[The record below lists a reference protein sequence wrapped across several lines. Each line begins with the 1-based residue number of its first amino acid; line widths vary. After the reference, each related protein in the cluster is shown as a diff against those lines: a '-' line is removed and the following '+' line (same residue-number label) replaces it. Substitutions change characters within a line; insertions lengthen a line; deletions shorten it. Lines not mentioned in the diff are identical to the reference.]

1 LINIKFGDVFKS
13 IATFVGK
20 NWQVIALVSV
30 IILFFV
36 SKNDFGA
43 LKKSMEVMTLSY
55 QEQIASMEALHRKE
69 LKLREDSIANY
80 EKQLTELTQK
90 HEEAIANLRES
101 HISDIKKFK
110 RDFEEQPEELAKE
123 ISQQFGFKYVE

>member
-1 LINIKFGDVFKS
+1 MINIKFGDVFKS
-13 IATFVGK
+13 IAVFMGK
-20 NWQVIALVSV
+20 NWQVIALVAV

-80 EKQLTELTQK
+80 EKQLAEINQK
-90 HEEAIANLRES
+90 HEEAMANLRENRA
-101 HISDIKKFK
+101 SDIKKFK

-123 ISQQFGFKYVE
+123 INQQFGFKYVE